1 MLLAVT
7 VVCAVWSRHAG
18 AVAKRCCGCCLRVM
32 LEGAVELA
40 AGGGA
45 RVVLD
50 GAARVLV

>member
-1 MLLAVT
+1 MFAVT
-7 VVCAVWSRHAG
+7 VVCAVWSGHVG
-18 AVAKRCCGCCLRVM
+18 AAAEQCCRCCLRVM